1 LITPRPPT
9 PGTGEYLQPMH
20 DDQRL
25 GRGHAMMPSLRRV
38 DFGGKFLN
46 RNELTASYKAHNLSV
61 GVDSKSGRSILP
73 NLIAKLKKAAE

>member
-1 LITPRPPT
+1 
-9 PGTGEYLQPMH
+9 
-20 DDQRL
+20 
-25 GRGHAMMPSLRRV
+25 MMPSLRRV